1 MCAADE
7 RPTDLFNG
15 REGVSMKLLARFVVI
30 GIAILGTNVV
40 FAEGGCPPG
49 MYPIGGQGVQG
60 CAPIPGAQGG
70 AGSSVSAP
78 APPRPTGEWI
88 TTWGALAGAV
98 EGKQGGASVSE
109 LTERAARR
117 KAIEDCEKRAGGRCK
132 VEFVYHQQ
140 CVAAVVSELESTG
153 TKYVSDATVEAATEI
168 ALDDCRKAGGKQ
180 CRSIYSACAVPY
192 FKKY

>member
-1 MCAADE
+1 MSIRVMRLFLVVLAYMAVSTAHAD
-7 RPTDLFNG
+7 
-15 REGVSMKLLARFVVI
+15 
-30 GIAILGTNVV
+30 
-40 FAEGGCPPG
+40 GGCPPG

-70 AGSSVSAP
+70 GAGSSISAP

-88 TTWGALAGAV
+88 TTWGALAGAL

-109 LTERAARR
+109 LTEREARR
-117 KAIEDCEKRAGGRCK
+117 KAVEDCEKRAGGRCK

-153 TKYVSDATVEAATEI
+153 TIYVSEATVEAATEL
-168 ALDDCRKAGGKQ
+168 ALGDCRKAGGKQ
-180 CRSIYSACAVPY
+180 CRSIYSACTVPY

>member
-1 MCAADE
+1 MMLRSRTSYFAWVIKPA
-7 RPTDLFNG
+7 TA
-15 REGVSMKLLARFVVI
+15 VLALVL
-30 GIAILGTNVV
+30 AWPV
-40 FAEGGCPPG
+40 FAEGGCPSG
-49 MYPIGGQGVQG
+49 YYPIGGQGVQG
-60 CAPIPGAQGG
+60 CAPIPGAQGSG

-98 EGKQGGASVSE
+98 EGMQGGASESE

-117 KAIEDCEKRAGGRCK
+117 KAIEDCEKRAGGRCQ

-140 CVAAVVSELESTG
+140 CAAAVVSELASTG
-153 TKYVSDATVEAATEI
+153 TNYASAATEDE
-168 ALDDCRKAGGKQ
+168 ATEAAMRNCRKAGGTQ

>member
-1 MCAADE
+1 
-7 RPTDLFNG
+7 
-15 REGVSMKLLARFVVI
+15 MKLLARLVVI
-30 GIAILGTNVV
+30 GTAMLGTNVV

-60 CAPIPGAQGG
+60 CAPIPGAQGSG

-98 EGKQGGASVSE
+98 EGMQGGASESE

-117 KAIEDCEKRAGGRCK
+117 KAIEDCEKRAGGRCQ
-132 VEFVYHQQ
+132 VEFVYHHQ
-140 CVAAVVSELESTG
+140 CAAAVVSELASTG
-153 TKYVSDATVEAATEI
+153 TNYASAATEDE
-168 ALDDCRKAGGKQ
+168 ATEAAMRNCRKAGGTQ
-180 CRSIYSACAVPY
+180 CRSIYSAFAVPF